1 MHSGQ
6 IIRASDS
13 SVFFAFLA
21 LVNAQSSDLTI
32 VKTES
37 GVEKNEVLSRKAI
50 PYAAAPVVSLRW
62 HLSQPPVAW
71 TGVREADKF
80 GPACM
85 QTDDVPKSE
94 DCLFLN
100 VWRPGTDAMF
110 DRSVMDVRLA

>member
-1 MHSGQ
+1 M
-6 IIRASDS
+6 
-13 SVFFAFLA
+13 
-21 LVNAQSSDLTI
+21 

-37 GVEKNEVLSRKAI
+37 GAVRGVEKNVVISWKAI
-50 PYAAAPVVSLRW
+50 PYSAAPVGSLRW
-62 HLSQPPVAW
+62 HMPQPTVAW

-100 VWRPGTDAMF
+100 VWHPPTDSMF
-110 DRSVMDVRLA
+110 DRSVMDVRLACVFKN